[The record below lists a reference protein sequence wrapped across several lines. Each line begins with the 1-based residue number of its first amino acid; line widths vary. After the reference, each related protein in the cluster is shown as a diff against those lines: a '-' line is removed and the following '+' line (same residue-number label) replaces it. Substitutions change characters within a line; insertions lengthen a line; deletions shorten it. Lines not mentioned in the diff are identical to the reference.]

1 MSIVKAKRFLVP
13 GLAALVISAASAT
26 ALIARFSD
34 QRARPLEQTRAKPS
48 PLPPAFV
55 RARLG
60 RSLSLPAGI
69 TLPPDIEPSS
79 VTPHGSFTSLRGES
93 YYIFEGSL
101 RSGTLRPPFDRDS
114 VPLRCVIDIGPRY
127 SGAACGHPLVN
138 SDLFFSEGT
147 EGGPA
152 AGTETRH
159 FISGLCTRRVA
170 RIEALDSSGAIEQ
183 AQVNESGAFFVELP
197 ATALAKGLRF
207 EALRAYD
214 RNGALIE
221 QVDV

>member
-1 MSIVKAKRFLVP
+1 MVRAKRSPVL
-13 GLAALVISAASAT
+13 GLAALAISAAGAT
-26 ALIARFSD
+26 AVITRFSD
-34 QRARPLEQTRAKPS
+34 QRARPLMQARAKPS
-48 PLPPAFV
+48 PLPAALA
-55 RARLG
+55 RAKHG

-79 VTPHGSFTSLRGES
+79 VTPHGAFTSLRGER
-93 YYIFEGSL
+93 YHIFEGSL

-138 SDLFFSEGT
+138 SDIFFSEGT

-152 AGTETRH
+152 VGTETVH
-159 FISGLCTRRVA
+159 YISGLRSPRVA

-183 AQVNESGAFFVELP
+183 AQLNGSGAFFVELP
-197 ATALAKGLRF
+197 AAALAKGLRF

-214 RNGALIE
+214 RNGVLIE
-221 QVDV
+221 QADV